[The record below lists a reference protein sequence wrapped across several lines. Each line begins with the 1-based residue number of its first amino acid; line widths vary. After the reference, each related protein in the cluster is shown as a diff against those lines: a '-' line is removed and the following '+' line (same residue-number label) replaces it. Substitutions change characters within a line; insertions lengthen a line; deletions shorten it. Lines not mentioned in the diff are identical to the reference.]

1 MTRPQLRA
9 ALLSVLLVASCAMH
23 NVHPGSVN
31 RADSSAYDVLLI
43 SQAVIDQ
50 ARVELGTG
58 TLPDTLRPGLQRLVE
73 SYNTARTSWLTYRN
87 AVLVGQ
93 ATDAGGM
100 NRAITALSIALD
112 AFQRSRPIS

>member
-1 MTRPQLRA
+1 MLKRTLST
-9 ALLSVLLVASCAMH
+9 ALLSVLLLASCAMH
-23 NVHPGSVN
+23 VHPGSVN
-31 RADSSAYDVLLI
+31 RADSAAYDVLLI

-50 ARVELGTG
+50 ARVELGAG

-93 ATDAGGM
+93 AVDAGGM
-100 NRAITALSIALD
+100 NRAITALSAALD